1 MTIHITN
8 IHGMNR
14 TSIAQKAQNQVA
26 QIACRELGFREI
38 GMYFYDSSNEP
49 QTALQSRFDGMI
61 ASLADNDTVIFQSPS
76 WNSIEWDRGLM
87 NRISLY
93 AGVKKIVFIEDVV
106 PLMFPSNYYLMPK
119 FIEYYNRAD
128 VLIAP
133 SPQLIDR
140 LKQEGLADRPVVY
153 QQFWDHLVME
163 DFSTVIPSNT
173 HRLNFAGNP
182 AET

>member
-106 PLMFPSNYYLMPK
+106 PLMFPSNY
-119 FIEYYNRAD
+119 
-128 VLIAP
+128 
-133 SPQLIDR
+133 
-140 LKQEGLADRPVVY
+140 
-153 QQFWDHLVME
+153 
-163 DFSTVIPSNT
+163 
-173 HRLNFAGNP
+173 
-182 AET
+182 